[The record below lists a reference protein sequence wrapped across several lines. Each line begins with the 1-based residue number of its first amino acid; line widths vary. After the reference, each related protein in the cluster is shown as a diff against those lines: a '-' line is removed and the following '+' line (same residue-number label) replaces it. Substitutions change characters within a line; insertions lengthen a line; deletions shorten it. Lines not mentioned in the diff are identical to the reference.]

1 MAVNDRR
8 NKQVAMAV
16 RRAEKAPPVGR
27 VLSAT
32 LREIPDGVW

>member
-1 MAVNDRR
+1 MGSGIEVWVDHR
-8 NKQVAMAV
+8 KH
-16 RRAEKAPPVGR
+16 GDG